1 MGTVFLRACGVWVLL
16 VVLAILNG
24 AMRENLFVPL
34 LGQSRALPLSGISLS
49 ILVFL
54 ISVLLVPFLG
64 VVIPSHY
71 WLVGGM
77 WVLMTVLFEFSFGHY
92 MMGKS
97 WLVLLEAYNLLEG
110 NLWIV
115 VLITT
120 AVSPYLAA
128 KLRGLV

>member
-1 MGTVFLRACGVWVLL
+1 MGTVLLRACGMWVLL
-16 VVLAILNG
+16 VFLAIING

-49 ILVFL
+49 MLVFL
-54 ISVLLVPFLG
+54 LTALLVPFLG
-64 VVIPSHY
+64 ALISSHY
-71 WLVGGM
+71 WVIGGM
-77 WVLMTVLFEFSFGHY
+77 WVVMTVLFEFSFGHY
-92 MMGKS
+92 IMGKS
-97 WLVLLEAYNLLEG
+97 WRVLLEAYNLLEG

-128 KLRGLV
+128 KLRGLL